1 MSAKD
6 RFHEAVKAGLQKER
20 WRIVQDPLNLTWE
33 EVELR
38 IDLAADRVVA
48 ADREDEKIAVEIKSF
63 LEQSTVY
70 SFHGAVGQFMSYRT
84 MLEEKDPDRRL
95 YLAVPLDTYK
105 SFFQQPFTRAVI
117 QQNRIPLIVYSAVKE
132 EIVSWID

>member
-6 RFHEAVKAGLQKER
+6 RFHQAVKIGLQKEQ
-20 WRIVQDPLNLTWE
+20 WRIVEDPLNLTWE

-48 ADREDEKIAVEIKSF
+48 ADREDERIAVEIKSF

-84 MLEEKDPDRRL
+84 MIQEKDPDRRL

-117 QQNRIPLIVYSAVKE
+117 QQNRIPLIVYNAVKE
-132 EIVSWID
+132 EIVLWID

>member
-6 RFHEAVKAGLQKER
+6 RFHQAVKTGLQKEK
-20 WRIVQDPLNLTWE
+20 WRIVEDPLNLTWE

-84 MLEEKDPDRRL
+84 MLAEKDPDRRL

-117 QQNRIPLIVYSAVKE
+117 QQNRIPLIVYSAVNE
-132 EIVSWID
+132 EIVLWIN

>member
-6 RFHEAVKAGLQKER
+6 RFHEAVKTGLQKEK
-20 WRIVQDPLNLTWE
+20 WRIVEDPLNLTWE

-38 IDLAADRVVA
+38 IDLA

-70 SFHGAVGQFMSYRT
+70 SFHGAVGQFVSYRT

-95 YLAVPLDTYK
+95 YRAVPLDTYK

-117 QQNRIPLIVYSAVKE
+117 QKNQIPLIVYSAAKE
-132 EIVSWID
+132 EILLWID

>member
-6 RFHEAVKAGLQKER
+6 RFHQAVKTGLQKEK
-20 WRIVQDPLNLTWE
+20 WRITQDPLNLTWE

-117 QQNRIPLIVYSAVKE
+117 EKNRIPLIVYSAVKE
-132 EIVSWID
+132 EIVLWID